1 MKNPLS
7 SSTQAISLSPKLSST
22 FSEGFANQYNSPKT
36 ITAKGFIMSRTPY
49 DNPSLVPRP
58 QKRDNS
64 YGQVKSKPTK
74 ATNSSALESSTPTQK
89 TLGSSALLGY
99 QISDTKTEK
108 RSSSKQKCE
117 TLRTVS
123 SSPKN
128 GLLFKTS
135 ESVRR
140 EDTTYNGNQYKWKK
154 LEISTDFANAKS
166 AMTNK
171 AQTTKYTDAD
181 ENATQKASRQQ
192 PPQSASKISQGKK
205 DNSYTF
211 YTEQNDENRTKEQVE
226 GQHRNNRPLSSFDN
240 NPKTA
245 SASQGAGKTR
255 GAAERDNSAS
265 KVSYRKDKPSNAT
278 PKAQAGFD
286 DLRASGYGNDAGKR
300 KERPLSA
307 KQGNKEEKQAE
318 RGSSKEPQKNPLQNS
333 LQGFVTKVN
342 KGNTLQKI
350 LVANDNYRRSIW

>member
-36 ITAKGFIMSRTPY
+36 ITAKGFIMARTPY
-49 DNPSLVPRP
+49 DNPALVPRP

-64 YGQVKSKPTK
+64 YGQTKSKPTK
-74 ATNSSALESSTPTQK
+74 ATNSSALENSTPTQK
-89 TLGSSALLGY
+89 TLASSALLGY
-99 QISDTKTEK
+99 QISDSKTEK
-108 RSSSKQKCE
+108 RSSSKQKAE

-140 EDTTYNGNQYKWKK
+140 EDTSYNANQYKWKK
-154 LEISTDFANAKS
+154 LEISTDFANTKS

-171 AQTTKYTDAD
+171 AQTTKYTDTD
-181 ENATQKASRQQ
+181 ENSANKVSRQQ

-211 YTEQNDENRTKEQVE
+211 YTEQNDENRSKEQVE
-226 GQHRNNRPLSSFDN
+226 GQHRGNRPLSGYDN
-240 NPKTA
+240 NSKTVSTQGKIRA
-245 SASQGAGKTR
+245 S
-255 GAAERDNSAS
+255 ERDNSAT
-265 KVSYRKDKPSNAT
+265 KPSYRKEKPSNAT
-278 PKAQAGFD
+278 PKAQPAGFD

-318 RGSSKEPQKNPLQNS
+318 RGSSKEPQKSPVQNS

-342 KGNTLQKI
+342 KGNTL
-350 LVANDNYRRSIW
+350 LMR